1 VSDQPPD
8 VAPSDFWEQHA
19 GWWQDGFTDGADPEY
34 EEQIIPLAAECLAG
48 AQRVVDI
55 GTGEGQLA
63 RVAVGLGAK
72 LVAGVDPTRAQ
83 LQVARERA
91 GGPRYLRGTAD
102 RLPFADESFDA
113 AIACLVFEHIP
124 DHQEGI
130 AEVAR
135 VLEPGGR
142 FVFLLNHPLLQAP
155 DSGWVIDH
163 INEEEYWR
171 VGPYL
176 GVDVTMEELA
186 PGIELPFV
194 HRPLS
199 QYINAMA
206 AHGLLVERMDEPA
219 PPEGFLAKA
228 EEYRAAATI
237 PRLLLLVARKY
248 PAP

>member
-1 VSDQPPD
+1 VSDQLPD
-8 VAPSDFWEQHA
+8 LAPSDFWEQHA
-19 GWWQDGFTDGADPEY
+19 SWWQDGFTDGADPEY

-48 AQRVVDI
+48 ARRVVDI

-63 RVAVGLGAK
+63 RVAVGLGAE

-102 RLPFADESFDA
+102 RLPFAGDSFDA

-124 DHQEGI
+124 DHQQGI

-163 INEEEYWR
+163 INDEEYWR

-176 GVDVTMEELA
+176 GVDVTMEQLA
-186 PGIELPFV
+186 PGLELPFV

-228 EEYRAAATI
+228 EEYRAAASI
-237 PRLLLLVARKY
+237 PRLLLLVARKH
-248 PAP
+248 PQ

>member
-1 VSDQPPD
+1 MPGDKSL
-8 VAPSDFWEQHA
+8 DFWEQHA

-34 EEQIIPLAAECLAG
+34 EEQIIPLASECLAE
-48 AQRVVDI
+48 ARRVVDV

-63 RVAVGLGAK
+63 RVAVRLGAE

-83 LQVARERA
+83 LRVAHERA
-91 GGPRYLRGTAD
+91 GGPAYVRGRAD
-102 RLPFADESFDA
+102 HLPFADGSFDA

-124 DHQEGI
+124 DHTQGI

-135 VLEPGGR
+135 VLQPGGR

-163 INEEEYWR
+163 INDEEYWR
-171 VGPYL
+171 IGPYL
-176 GVDVTMEELA
+176 DVDVTMEQLA
-186 PGIELPFV
+186 PGIVLPFV

-199 QYINAMA
+199 QYVNEMA

-219 PPEGFLAKA
+219 PPPGFLAKA
-228 EEYRAAATI
+228 EEYRAAASI
-237 PRLLLLVARKY
+237 PRLLLLLARKH
-248 PAP
+248 PPS

>member
-1 VSDQPPD
+1 MSTPPSER
-8 VAPSDFWEQHA
+8 ATTDFWEEHA

-48 AQRVVDI
+48 ARRVVDI

-83 LQVARERA
+83 LKVAHNRA
-91 GGPRYLRGTAD
+91 GGPLYLRGTAD
-102 RLPFADESFDA
+102 RLPFADGSFDA

-124 DHQEGI
+124 DHAQGI

-163 INEEEYWR
+163 INDEEYWR

-176 GVDVTMEELA
+176 GVDVTMEQLA

-237 PRLLLLVARKY
+237 PRLLLLVARKH
-248 PAP
+248 PTD